1 MPLVW
6 SDGLLLRPLAPA
18 VPLPDS
24 VFLDALNENRLYR
37 VIAPLPGQSAAVVL
51 YNLKHPSPAEPVQGK
66 ISLGDYKN
74 AAALLNGNAAEAY
87 ASIPA
92 EGIAAYSAAGGC
104 ALTPAQPDLDVKL
117 TGFKDRLFILSPCA
131 LAAAPEYGA
140 DSLRFRV
147 KESGPVVVWHGKSPV
162 KAGNVPVKN
171 LGNGFYELQFPVSD
185 RPLDVTVTAE

>member
-1 MPLVW
+1 MVSRIWVPRSGW
-6 SDGLLLRPLAPA
+6 PPKRLA
-18 VPLPDS
+18 
-24 VFLDALNENRLYR
+24 RMT
-37 VIAPLPGQSAAVVL
+37 GMT
-51 YNLKHPSPAEPVQGK
+51 
-66 ISLGDYKN
+66 
-74 AAALLNGNAAEAY
+74 
-87 ASIPA
+87 A

-117 TGFKDRLFILSPCA
+117 TGFKDRLFIMAPIVRGWAVIGRGDKFLSPCA

-171 LGNGFYELQFPVSD
+171 LGNGTAKLNLVCTNWELYFP
-185 RPLDVTVTAE
+185 A

>member
-1 MPLVW
+1 M
-6 SDGLLLRPLAPA
+6 
-18 VPLPDS
+18 
-24 VFLDALNENRLYR
+24 
-37 VIAPLPGQSAAVVL
+37 IAPLPGQSAAVVL

-92 EGIAAYSAAGGC
+92 EGIAAYSAEGGR
-104 ALTPAQPDLDVKL
+104 ATPAQPDLDVKL
-117 TGFKDRLFILSPCA
+117 TGFKDRLFIMAPIVRGWAVIGRGDKFLSPCA

-147 KESGPVVVWHGKSPV
+147 KESGPVVVWRGKSPV

>member
-1 MPLVW
+1 M
-6 SDGLLLRPLAPA
+6 
-18 VPLPDS
+18 
-24 VFLDALNENRLYR
+24 Y
-37 VIAPLPGQSAAVVL
+37 
-51 YNLKHPSPAEPVQGK
+51 
-66 ISLGDYKN
+66 
-74 AAALLNGNAAEAY
+74 
-87 ASIPA
+87 
-92 EGIAAYSAAGGC
+92 AYSAEGGC

-117 TGFKDRLFILSPCA
+117 TGFKDRLFIMAPIVRGWAVIGRGDKFLSPCA

-147 KESGPVVVWHGKSPV
+147 KESGPVVVWRGKSPV